1 MAVTRGDLFV
11 SPSVDIRTK
20 AELDSTSIESG
31 LYICKESVTIKNLT
45 SNRWTVTCLSTNTKN
60 GLHCLTQI
68 WTNVDSNTPRIF
80 TRTSS
85 LNSNTYSAFTSYA
98 NIDSEYPV
106 DIVVGTSEPS
116 PTQGVYKI
124 FLDIS

>member
-80 TRTSS
+80 TRTSP
-85 LNSNTYSAFTSYA
+85 LNSNTYSEFTSYA

>member
-45 SNRWTVTCLSTNTKN
+45 SNRWSVTCLSTNAKN

-80 TRTSS
+80 TRTSP
-85 LNSNTYSAFTSYA
+85 LNSNTYSEFTSYA
-98 NIDSEYPV
+98 NIDSDYPI
-106 DIVVGTSEPS
+106 DIVIGTTEPS
-116 PTQGVYKI
+116 PETGVYKI